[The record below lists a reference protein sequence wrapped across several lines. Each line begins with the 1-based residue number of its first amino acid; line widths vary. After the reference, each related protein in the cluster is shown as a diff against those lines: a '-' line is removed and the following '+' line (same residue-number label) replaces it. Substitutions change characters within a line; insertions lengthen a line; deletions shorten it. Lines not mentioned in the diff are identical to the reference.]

1 MELTRPRIGMVIFIT
16 AVLLGILTVGYFKTA
31 ESIILGK
38 AVVEDGVCI
47 HDEGTECPFQE
58 LTRLA
63 RIKYPLYA
71 LIFGLGIF
79 GLALWVS
86 PVKKKLKPVPKNLSQ
101 EEKSIYALLRE
112 AEGMMFQNEIVEKT
126 DYGKVKVTRI
136 LDKME
141 SKGILE
147 RRRRGMANVV
157 ILRN

>member
-1 MELTRPRIGMVIFIT
+1 MELTRPKIGMVIFIS
-16 AVLLGILTVGYFKTA
+16 ALLLGILTVGYFKTA

-38 AVVEDGVCI
+38 AVVENGVCI
-47 HDEGTECPFQE
+47 HEEGTECPFQE

-63 RIKYPLYA
+63 RIKYPMYA
-71 LIFGLGIF
+71 LIFALGVF
-79 GLALWVS
+79 GVALWIT
-86 PVKKKLKPVPKNLSQ
+86 PVKKKLKPAPKDLTQ
-101 EEKSIYALLRE
+101 EEKNIYGLLRE

-141 SKGILE
+141 SKGLIE